1 MSQITSKFCQY
12 RSFISLLLFMITL
25 PCYGTIITTIAG
37 DNIQGYQGDGGLALA
52 AQLNKPAKIAIDKQ
66 GNLLM
71 ADTANSVIRQV
82 NRYGIISTL
91 AGTGNVGYQG
101 DAGRATAAQLNFPS
115 GLAVDSQGVI
125 YIADTQNHVIRRVG
139 TDGIITTLAGTG
151 TAGYGGD
158 YKTAMQAQLDQPTA
172 IAIDTADNLYVADTG
187 NSVIR
192 KINSQGIITTVAGT
206 GRSGMAGD
214 GQLATRALLNHPEGI
229 AIIEQ
234 TLYIADT
241 QNAVVRVVDKKG
253 IMRTFSGT
261 GDPGSNSEV
270 TAMRLAQFHSPTDIV
285 ADSQGN
291 LYVADTGNSVIR
303 KIDTHTDT
311 VSIIAGNR
319 TQGYSGDRREAIFA
333 QLNMPKGIALDEDD
347 RVYIADTNNHVIRKL
362 SSDAADLASIRP
374 RSPTYTTRVNQ
385 APLQVAFLVTDALG
399 NPLTAQEVTFFAP
412 FSQVTPNV
420 TKTDNQGMALT
431 TLASYTSTGSYPLF
445 AAMSEHYIAT
455 QTVINVQ
462 SNDPSPGVTPTS
474 SSPQPP
480 PVVNIRVSQGNNQRI
495 PVKQAAETMRFV
507 VSNASGALIR
517 GQKVTFTV
525 EPSATLSVVSAVT
538 DTQGEVTTQF
548 DATETTGH
556 YVITARLDATTAT
569 TAQLDVF
576 QPEPPPEPPPQPL
589 PVAVPQTL
597 NVIAGSG
604 QIIATGQT
612 SAPIQFRLKDSENQ
626 VMAGKTLQF
635 SVTPRGQGLTLT
647 TPTTDA
653 HGDIELIFNAVDTIG
668 DYLISAQVD
677 NSLLTATAHVTVFK
691 PVPVLT
697 ATYLIALKTSQV
709 VEIDNTTP
717 VYFTVLD
724 NQNQPLAGQT
734 VLFNLVPAA
743 NGLSVSQAVSDSQG
757 QVSTTVNPTYRADSY
772 TLMANVINTD
782 IQASSVIHTFIADK
796 PEPMQLSIAAVSG
809 QDQQILLGQNSA
821 DITFK
826 VTTPEGSPVVKRK
839 VFFSLMPDRGK
850 LAFTDAYTDMQGYVS
865 THLNSVTTYGKYA
878 IVATISDTQTATTA
892 LLNILDARATLT
904 TMSNHIQQLGM
915 NTASAPIR
923 FLAAYRDGEP
933 IANQEVTFT
942 LQPNGHGLTSLK
954 ATTDAQGQVTT
965 QMQPTDLEGHYSVT
979 AKLEGASA
987 QAMIQVTTQPQTE
1000 MLTVIAGA
1008 DQHILAGEPSQ
1019 IITFTATDGDGQ
1031 PLAGRAVNFTITPT
1045 TADLIT
1051 NYARTD
1057 ATGQVSTRLDK
1068 NAQIDHYV
1076 ITATTAHTTMSTTVV
1091 VHPMIA
1097 AVMKKTPVASMTPD
1111 TTTANLSET
1120 GFFSG
1125 VFINNQLQENVPI
1138 SAPTKI
1144 MVTIKDTKHTG
1155 QKTNIYITAKQPV
1168 TSTRTRAAAT
1178 DTEWMLVQDT
1188 EQPQTWQWQ
1197 PWDGEL
1203 NNLQPTESDVYLAE
1217 SVTQYEYPTEF
1228 PSEGK
1233 WAIAIGYS
1241 PPVADTETPS
1251 ATPSNLITTE
1261 QTTAVTVENMPSL
1274 GKSAGLDKEN
1284 NPITS
1289 GSLFSGGIS
1298 IDNASYVREA
1308 TTLRSRN
1315 VQIEGNVKVEA
1326 AHVGYLADI
1335 IIVVAYK
1342 ETDGTETFYMMQNS
1356 NELQLWDGSFST
1368 LLAFKENIEL
1378 PSNYPI
1384 TLYTGNL
1391 PVTGELRFYFGYR
1404 LSNGSLIFTPNS
1416 INAKVDDDTQMPA
1429 LGATRELGKLSTNI
1443 NSFFVGGVSQNG
1455 QTFATHATLPPT
1467 QSVQVT
1473 GVMNIAAEHLGK
1485 DADLLLVVGVTPP
1498 GSVSQQFFMQDAQQ
1512 NFQSWQDLNPA
1523 TLVAKQHQT
1532 LAAKMTVDLYNGVLP
1547 ILGTVQFY
1555 FGYRLGDG
1563 SVFYPNVPIEIV
1575 VQ

>member
-1 MSQITSKFCQY
+1 MSQITSKFYQY
-12 RSFISLLLFMITL
+12 RSFMSLLLFMITL
-25 PCYGTIITTIAG
+25 PCYGSIITTIAG
-37 DNIQGYQGDGGLALA
+37 NNTQGYQGDGGLALA

-66 GNLLM
+66 DNLLI

-91 AGTGNVGYQG
+91 AGTGNAGYQG
-101 DAGRATAAQLNFPS
+101 DTGRATAAQLNFPR

-139 TDGIITTLAGTG
+139 NDGIITTLAGTG
-151 TAGYGGD
+151 KAGYGGD
-158 YKTAMQAQLDQPTA
+158 YKTATQAQLDQPTA
-172 IAIDTADNLYVADTG
+172 LAIDSADNLYVADTG

-192 KINSQGIITTVAGT
+192 KINSQGIITTVAGS
-206 GRSGMAGD
+206 GQPGMAGD
-214 GQLATRALLNHPEGI
+214 GQLATRALLNHPEGV
-229 AIIEQ
+229 AIVGQ

-241 QNAVVRVVDKKG
+241 QNAVVRVVGEKG
-253 IMRTFSGT
+253 IIRTFSGT
-261 GDPGSNSEV
+261 GDLGSNSEV
-270 TAMRLAQFHSPTDIV
+270 TAMRLAQFHNPTDIV

-291 LYVADTGNSVIR
+291 LYLADTGNSVIR

-333 QLNMPKGIALDEDD
+333 QLNLPKGIAIDEDD

-362 SSDAADLASIRP
+362 SNDAADLASIRP
-374 RSPTYTTRVNQ
+374 SSPTYTTRVNQ
-385 APLQVAFLVTDALG
+385 TPLQVAFLVTDALG
-399 NPLTAQEVTFFAP
+399 NPLTAQEVAFFAP
-412 FSQVTPNV
+412 FSQVTPKV

-431 TLASYTSTGSYPLF
+431 TLASYSSTGSYPIF
-445 AAMSEHYIAT
+445 AAMSERYIAT

-462 SNDPSPGVTPTS
+462 SNDPPPVIPV
-474 SSPQPP
+474 SSPSQPT
-480 PVVNIRVSQGNNQRI
+480 PVVLNIQVSQGNNQRI
-495 PVKQAAETMRFV
+495 PVKQAAATMRFV
-507 VSNASGALIR
+507 VSNATGALIR
-517 GQKVTFTV
+517 GQTVSFSV

-556 YVITARLDATTAT
+556 YVITARVDSTIAT

-576 QPEPPPEPPPQPL
+576 QPEPPSEPL

-612 SAPIQFRLKDSENQ
+612 SAPIRLRLEDSENHS
-626 VMAGKTLQF
+626 MAGKTLQF
-635 SVTPRGQGLTLT
+635 SVTPQGQGLTLA

-653 HGDIELIFNAVDTIG
+653 NGEIELVFNAVDTIG

-677 NSLLTATAHVTVFK
+677 NSLLTATTRITVFK

-697 ATYLIALKTSQV
+697 ATNLIALKISQV
-709 VEIDNTTP
+709 VEIDNTLP
-717 VYFTVLD
+717 IYFTVLD
-724 NQNQPLAGQT
+724 NHDQPLAGQT
-734 VLFNLVPAA
+734 VLFNLAPAA
-743 NGLSVSQAVSDSQG
+743 NGLSVSQAVSDSHG
-757 QVSTTVNPTYRADSY
+757 QVSTTVNPTYRADNY

-782 IQASSVIHTFIADK
+782 IQASSVIHTFIADQ
-796 PEPMQLSIAAVSG
+796 PEPMQLSITAVSG

-821 DITFK
+821 DITFR

-865 THLNSVTTYGKYA
+865 THLNSATTYGNYA

-892 LLNILDARATLT
+892 LLHILDARATLT
-904 TMSNHIQQLGM
+904 TLSNPIQQLGM

-923 FLAAYRDGEP
+923 FLAAYRNGEP
-933 IANQEVTFT
+933 IVNQEVTFT
-942 LQPNGHGLTSLK
+942 LQPSGHGLTSLK

-965 QMQPTDLEGHYSVT
+965 QMQPTDLEGRYVVT
-979 AKLEGASA
+979 ATLGGISA
-987 QAMIQVTTQPQTE
+987 QAIIQVTTQPQTE
-1000 MLTVIAGA
+1000 MLTVTAGA
-1008 DQHILAGEPSQ
+1008 DQHILAGELSQ
-1019 IITFTATDGDGQ
+1019 IITFTATDGEGQ
-1031 PLAGRAVNFTITPT
+1031 PLAGKAVNFTITPN

-1051 NYARTD
+1051 RYALTD

-1068 NAQIDHYV
+1068 NAKIDRYV
-1076 ITATTAHTTMSTTVV
+1076 ITATTAHTTMSTTLVI
-1091 VHPMIA
+1091 HPMVG
-1097 AVMKKTPVASMTPD
+1097 AVMKKTPVAGMTPD

-1125 VFINNQLQENVPI
+1125 VFINHQLQENVPV
-1138 SAPTKI
+1138 SAPAKI
-1144 MVTIKDTKHTG
+1144 MVTIKDKQHTG
-1155 QKTNIYITAKQPV
+1155 KKTNIYITAKQPGI
-1168 TSTRTRAAAT
+1168 STRARAAAT

-1203 NNLQPTESDVYLAE
+1203 NNLQPTESNVYLTE

-1228 PSEGK
+1228 PSEGE

-1241 PPVADTETPS
+1241 PPVTDTETPS
-1251 ATPSNLITTE
+1251 AVPSDLITTE
-1261 QTTAVTVENMPSL
+1261 QTTAITVENMPSL
-1274 GKSAGLDKEN
+1274 GESAGLDKEN
-1284 NPITS
+1284 NPIVS
-1289 GSLFSGGIS
+1289 NSLFSGGIS

-1315 VQIEGNVKVEA
+1315 VQIEGNVKVET
-1326 AHVGYLADI
+1326 AHIGYLADI
-1335 IIVVAYK
+1335 IVVVAYK
-1342 ETDGTETFYMMQNS
+1342 ETDGTETFYMMQNP
-1356 NELQLWDGSFST
+1356 NELQLWNGNFAT

-1378 PSNYPI
+1378 PSSYPI

-1443 NSFFVGGVSQNG
+1443 NSFFVGGASQNG
-1455 QTFATHATLPPT
+1455 QTFATHATLPST

-1473 GVMNIAAEHLGK
+1473 GVMNIAVEHVGK
-1485 DADLLLVVGVTPP
+1485 EADLLLVVGVTPP

-1512 NFQSWQDLNPA
+1512 NFQSWQELNPT
-1523 TLVAKQHQT
+1523 TLVAKQHET